1 MNASDILNALR
12 AADPWTLQ
20 DIADL
25 LAAARILPRTDLPD
39 IPASPVAEE
48 EAPVAEVEAPAE
60 VIPDASSYRVEP
72 DTIKPELCQAR
83 RIVDKDRRWAPMI
96 FKEGQC
102 PRKPLGGT
110 NLCRYCTQY
119 LAKYEAEG
127 HTHSNRW
134 NGLITEEPLP
144 HTHMLGTEWA
154 RKRQPKWNG
163 TVAAAGAGTEAD
175 DFVSVASS

>member
-48 EAPVAEVEAPAE
+48 EAPVAPAE
-60 VIPDASSYRVEP
+60 VIPDASAYRVEP
-72 DTIKPELCQAR
+72 DTIKPDLCQAR
-83 RIVDKDRRWAPMI
+83 MLTDELKDRRWKPMI
-96 FKEGQC
+96 YREKQC
-102 PRKPLGGT
+102 PRKPVEGT
-110 NLCRYCTQY
+110 TLCKHCTGY

-127 HTHSNRW
+127 PTHSNRW

-144 HTHMLGTEWA
+144 TTHMLGTEWA
-154 RKRQPKWNG
+154 RKRQPKWIG
-163 TVAAAGAGTEAD
+163 TVAAAESD
-175 DFVSVASS
+175 DFVSVTSS